1 MTFSIE
7 ILSVLKKNYAIAKK
21 RSEDFPE
28 GHSERD
34 INAWYAEDVER
45 VIETIEDD
53 ASFNDKINVLL
64 FIKEDTPFELL
75 KFQIDDLI
83 RLAKIQ
89 SAASSFELPKKK
101 TIKIKQKG
109 KTRRVPKRI

>member
-89 SAASSFELPKKK
+89 SAASIFELSKKK

-109 KTRRVPKRI
+109 KTRRVPKKV

>member
-28 GHSERD
+28 GHSEKG
-34 INAWYAEDVER
+34 INTWYAEDIER

-89 SAASSFELPKKK
+89 TAASSFALPKKK
-101 TIKIKQKG
+101 LIKKKG
-109 KTRRVPKRI
+109 KTRRVPKKV

>member
-28 GHSERD
+28 GHSEKGINTWYSED
-34 INAWYAEDVER
+34 IER
-45 VIETIEDD
+45 IVETIEDD

-89 SAASSFELPKKK
+89 SADSSFESPKKK
-101 TIKIKQKG
+101 SIKIKQKG
-109 KTRRVPKRI
+109 RTRLVPKKV

>member
-28 GHSERD
+28 GHSEKG
-34 INAWYAEDVER
+34 INTWYAEDIER

-75 KFQIDDLI
+75 KFQINDLI

-89 SAASSFELPKKK
+89 LAASSFALSKKK
-101 TIKIKQKG
+101 LIKKKG
-109 KTRRVPKRI
+109 KTRRVPKKV